1 MFSKHKNESG
11 LDLEQHE
18 LIEHAQER
26 IKQKKN
32 LYRHFVW
39 FLIGGVGLVL
49 LNKVFGYGEAYNWAY
64 WAIGVW
70 GILLLV
76 HLVNVFVLSPFMG
89 RDWERRQREKL
100 VIRQKEKIAALQKEV
115 EKEFSHLQTPKKKED

>member
-1 MFSKHKNESG
+1 MVSKHKKESG
-11 LDLEQHE
+11 LDLKQHE

-26 IKQKKN
+26 INQKKN

-39 FLIGGVGLVL
+39 FLIGSIGLVL
-49 LNKVFGYGEAYNWAY
+49 FNKVFGYGESYNWAY
-64 WAIGVW
+64 WATGLW
-70 GILLLV
+70 GLLFLV

-100 VIRQKEKIAALQKEV
+100 IIRQKERIAALEKEV
-115 EKEFSHLQTPKKKED
+115 EKEFPQNPVPKKKAD